1 MHAQKLL
8 LAWTPQELP
17 ERKRGNALVQEAR
30 KCRTQRAIRLPL
42 SLARGTKRMAGPQ
55 GWQRR
60 TVESV
65 KVLLAKTPLH
75 RVKGHLRHCLELV
88 PPLGLPSR
96 ICQASGY
103 FDRPRSCDVILRTN
117 RGLL

>member
-30 KCRTQRAIRLPL
+30 KCRTQR
-42 SLARGTKRMAGPQ
+42 MAGPR

-65 KVLLAKTPLH
+65 KVLVAKTP
-75 RVKGHLRHCLELV
+75 
-88 PPLGLPSR
+88 
-96 ICQASGY
+96 
-103 FDRPRSCDVILRTN
+103 FT
-117 RGLL
+117 